1 MTGGRG
7 CGGLRR
13 VALAVEAR
21 LLPQVEGPARHRD
34 ERIPTSYR
42 ACLFFFLLCDSTM
55 T

>member
-21 LLPQVEGPARHRD
+21 HLPQLERGSARHTD

-42 ACLFFFLLCDSTM
+42 ACLLFFCFMIPL
-55 T
+55 